1 MSTSTSNPSVA
12 ESAAYPVLSS
22 PRFRFRPFEYSDIE
36 RLSALASQHR
46 IADSTV
52 GIPHPYTTEFARMW
66 IASHPVLWADYRA
79 LHWAALKIDDI
90 DSRHILGY
98 VGLSKID
105 IERKQAE
112 LRFWVGCGAQRKEY
126 ATEWCEAV
134 LQFASASLDMA
145 RVYALQ
151 IARHPLAGR
160 VLAGLG
166 MHPEGYVRKRV
177 HKEGLIEDI
186 VCWGLTSAPARSC
199 SPDAPI
205 PRGDL
210 QVMPSGAALAAR

>member
-1 MSTSTSNPSVA
+1 MPTSTSTPFA
-12 ESAAYPVLSS
+12 TECATYPVLRS
-22 PRFRFRPFEYSDIE
+22 PRFRFRPFVYADIE
-36 RLSALASQHR
+36 QLSALASQHR

-52 GIPHPYTTEFARMW
+52 GVPHPYTAEFARMW
-66 IASHPVLWADYRA
+66 IASHPALWLHHRA
-79 LHWAALKIDDI
+79 LHWAALEIDDI
-90 DSRHILGY
+90 DDRHILGY

-105 IERKQAE
+105 IDRKQAE
-112 LRFWVGCGAQRKEY
+112 LRFWVGCGARRKEY

-134 LQFASASLDMA
+134 LQFASVGLDMA

-166 MHPEGYVRKRV
+166 MRPEGHVRKRV

-186 VCWGLTSAPARSC
+186 VCWGLVRNELIDRSSQIDYVDA
-199 SPDAPI
+199 SPV
-205 PRGDL
+205 L
-210 QVMPSGAALAAR
+210 QMFGPVVR

>member
-90 DSRHILGY
+90 DSRHIWGY

-210 QVMPSGAALAAR
+210 QGMPSGAAVAAR

>member
-1 MSTSTSNPSVA
+1 MLLSTSSTPSAAGSV
-12 ESAAYPVLSS
+12 AYPVLSS
-22 PRFRFRPFEYSDIE
+22 RRFRFRPFVYSDIE
-36 RLSALASQHR
+36 QLFALASQHR

-66 IASHPVLWADYRA
+66 IASHSTQWNHHHHRA
-79 LHWAALKIDDI
+79 LHWAALEINDADN
-90 DSRHILGY
+90 SHILGY

-126 ATEWCEAV
+126 AIEWCAAV
-134 LQFASASLDMA
+134 LQFASAKLDMA

-166 MHPEGYVRKRV
+166 MRPEGHVRKQV
-177 HKEGLIEDI
+177 QKDGLIEDM
-186 VCWGLTSAPARSC
+186 VCWGLVRNE
-199 SPDAPI
+199 
-205 PRGDL
+205 
-210 QVMPSGAALAAR
+210 

>member
-1 MSTSTSNPSVA
+1 MLASTSTPSDV
-12 ESAAYPVLSS
+12 ESATYPVLRS
-22 PRFRFRPFEYSDIE
+22 PRFRFRPFIYADIE
-36 RLSALASQHR
+36 QLAAMASQHR

-66 IASHPVLWADYRA
+66 IASHPALWVHHRA
-79 LHWAALKIDDI
+79 LHWAALEIDNI
-90 DSRHILGY
+90 DNRHILGY
-98 VGLSKID
+98 VGLNMID

-145 RVYALQ
+145 RVHALQ

-166 MHPEGYVRKRV
+166 MRPEGHVRKRV

-186 VCWGLTSAPARSC
+186 VCWGLVRNEREPNRTAN
-199 SPDAPI
+199 
-205 PRGDL
+205 
-210 QVMPSGAALAAR
+210 